1 VSDTDHLLSLYR
13 SRGVVSVR
21 TGFRAAECTAS
32 LGGLRVPP
40 RSGLLRA
47 TAQHSPTLTLTLTL
61 TQCSAAK
68 EVQLGS
74 AGELLVW

>member
-47 TAQHSPTLTLTLTL
+47 TAQHSPTLTLTLT
-61 TQCSAAK
+61 QCSAAK